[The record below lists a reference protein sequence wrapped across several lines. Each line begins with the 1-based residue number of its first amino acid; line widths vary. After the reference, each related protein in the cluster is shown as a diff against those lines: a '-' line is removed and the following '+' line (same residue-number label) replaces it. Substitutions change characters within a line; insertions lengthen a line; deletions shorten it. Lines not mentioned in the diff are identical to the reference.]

1 MAWKTISRMPI
12 LGVKKIWKKRW
23 DLGRFRWWFSKFLWP
38 YLHLLYMI
46 FLFFFSKEFKKLFTN
61 VFASR
66 SNSGIS
72 GITHLSYTHEEAFHC
87 NSAIK
92 VIVAITWVLWWD
104 YMQMKQTKVQKGR
117 PRDIGDVALPIPWV
131 SRWIFGIAIWR
142 YLQIALFFFI
152 LPSMLLGVTGINI
165 SETVLW

>member
-1 MAWKTISRMPI
+1 VWKQYEKPLRSWKISLIVFKGFVTLP
-12 LGVKKIWKKRW
+12 
-23 DLGRFRWWFSKFLWP
+23 S
-38 YLHLLYMI
+38 YLYN
-46 FLFFFSKEFKKLFTN
+46 FPFFFSKKFKKLFTN

-104 YMQMKQTKVQKGR
+104 YMQMKQTKAQKGR
-117 PRDIGDVALPIPWV
+117 PRDIGDVALPIPWFHDEFSV
-131 SRWIFGIAIWR
+131 LRFEDIFKSHCWC
-142 YLQIALFFFI
+142 FF
-152 LPSMLLGVTGINI
+152 LGPSMLLGVTGINI
-165 SETVLW
+165 LETVLW